1 MKSGTNMPA
10 TATQMQL
17 MELTMQVMTMNA
29 SRYQS
34 PCLTM
39 LPLLRNTKLRWM
51 GKLMHSP
58 TNIATMYAQKYG
70 RPPWA
75 TS

>member
-1 MKSGTNMPA
+1 MKSGTSRLA

-17 MELTMQVMTMNA
+17 MELTMQVMTQNA
-29 SRYQS
+29 SRYQ
-34 PCLTM
+34 PICLAK

-58 TNIATMYAQKYG
+58 MTMAIM
-70 RPPWA
+70 
-75 TS
+75 